1 MLGFQEYTYLAHLL
15 GFSINRCQA
24 TLHFGRGSKD
34 KSELS
39 AGGGILG
46 GTFCE
51 AEPPGAAHLSR
62 LQVNKS
68 PVKDSHTPLA

>member
-39 AGGGILG
+39 AGGGVSLAVPSARLSPLG
-46 GTFCE
+46 RRTCQDY
-51 AEPPGAAHLSR
+51 R
-62 LQVNKS
+62 
-68 PVKDSHTPLA
+68 